1 MIIFKFRY
9 IQTHQMPSKA
19 TNPENKSQIQKTN
32 PRPACK
38 VFLTSEVLMGL
49 GGRRGTQ
56 RVIYK
61 SLAKVS
67 GSDDNVASILLFVF
81 VVCIRVSI
89 CIWIGICVCICA
101 ILEEA
106 VVPYPALDG
115 ALPYITIPPNHLPCW
130 WHLPWHWWRF
140 CFENDNEKKL
150 TSSTAINVDRH
161 FNLPLQSML
170 LSSLPATATAFRWES
185 K

>member
-1 MIIFKFRY
+1 MIKFKL
-9 IQTHQMPSKA
+9 
-19 TNPENKSQIQKTN
+19 QIQKTN

-38 VFLTSEVLMGL
+38 VFLTSEGLRGL
-49 GGRRGTQ
+49 GGRKGTQ

-67 GSDDNVASILLFVF
+67 GSDDNVASILVF
-81 VVCIRVSI
+81 VVVVYI
-89 CIWIGICVCICA
+89 CILIGVCVCICA

-115 ALPYITIPPNHLPCW
+115 ALPHITIPPNHLPCW
-130 WHLPWHWWRF
+130 WHLPWHWWRV

-150 TSSTAINVDRH
+150 TSLGKVSKNQNGNLRWHLPWRGGGLEGVSSAIYL
-161 FNLPLQSML
+161 FWKMIFLK
-170 LSSLPATATAFRWES
+170 TT
-185 K
+185 